1 MKNIGLLITLIGA
14 VMLIVPTVVSSCST
28 FVDYNAYTVS
38 AAALVV
44 IGILAHIILN
54 KFLPYNDDEKK
65 STTSKS
71 AAMANE
77 N

>member
-1 MKNIGLLITLIGA
+1 MKNIGLLITFIGA
-14 VMLIVPTVVSSCST
+14 VMLIVPAVIPSCST

-44 IGILAHIILN
+44 VGIIAHIILN
-54 KFLPYNDDEKK
+54 KFLPLDGDEKD

>member
-1 MKNIGLLITLIGA
+1 MKNIGLILTFIGA
-14 VMLIVPTVVSSCST
+14 VMLIVPTVVPSCST
-28 FVDYNAYTVS
+28 FVDYNAYTIT
-38 AAALVV
+38 AAGLVLV
-44 IGILAHIILN
+44 GIIAHIILN
-54 KFLPYNDDEKK
+54 KILPLDGDEKK